1 MKKQTLSRVLQCVSL
16 GCIALAAIL
25 QTVAMRTAFAADKNY
40 FADGAW
46 LPVAAAAFAI
56 LAGVLG
62 VISSCIHPKET
73 LAPSP
78 AISSALPGIPAFC
91 ALTVGAA
98 SLLLTAWS
106 MPFTLPTAL
115 LLLLSAFYFL
125 FYTEKAEMTHPAIP
139 TVLGFFAV
147 AACAMVNV
155 YCYFDASLEMNAPVK
170 VTVQTALLFTMLA
183 LTAELRFPL
192 GRAKPRL
199 YLILSW
205 CAAAA
210 LSLPSFSILFGGA
223 TERGDYRAFGVVTLG
238 LFATVLLRLLCYL
251 GLIPED
257 KPTEPALA
265 EDEVNEAIEEFSEEI
280 YESHGETEEAEI
292 PEETAIPEEAEEAP
306 APDEN
311 DDEKET
317 AEE

>member
-1 MKKQTLSRVLQCVSL
+1 
-16 GCIALAAIL
+16 
-25 QTVAMRTAFAADKNY
+25 
-40 FADGAW
+40 
-46 LPVAAAAFAI
+46 
-56 LAGVLG
+56 
-62 VISSCIHPKET
+62 
-73 LAPSP
+73 
-78 AISSALPGIPAFC
+78 
-91 ALTVGAA
+91 
-98 SLLLTAWS
+98 
-106 MPFTLPTAL
+106 
-115 LLLLSAFYFL
+115 
-125 FYTEKAEMTHPAIP
+125 
-139 TVLGFFAV
+139 
-147 AACAMVNV
+147 
-155 YCYFDASLEMNAPVK
+155 
-170 VTVQTALLFTMLA
+170 VTVQTALLFTMLS

-223 TERGDYRAFGVVTLG
+223 TDRGDYRAFGAVTLG

-257 KPTEPALA
+257 KPTAPALA

-280 YESHGETEEAEI
+280 YESHGETEEI
-292 PEETAIPEEAEEAP
+292 EEAEAPEEAP

>member
-1 MKKQTLSRVLQCVSL
+1 
-16 GCIALAAIL
+16 
-25 QTVAMRTAFAADKNY
+25 
-40 FADGAW
+40 
-46 LPVAAAAFAI
+46 
-56 LAGVLG
+56 
-62 VISSCIHPKET
+62 
-73 LAPSP
+73 
-78 AISSALPGIPAFC
+78 
-91 ALTVGAA
+91 
-98 SLLLTAWS
+98 
-106 MPFTLPTAL
+106 
-115 LLLLSAFYFL
+115 
-125 FYTEKAEMTHPAIP
+125 
-139 TVLGFFAV
+139 
-147 AACAMVNV
+147 MVNV

-223 TERGDYRAFGVVTLG
+223 TERGDYRAFGAVTLG

-265 EDEVNEAIEEFSEEI
+265 EDEINEAIEEFSEEI
-280 YESHGETEEAEI
+280 YESHGENEEAKVTEDT
-292 PEETAIPEEAEEAP
+292 EIPEEAEEAP
-306 APDEN
+306 TPDEN